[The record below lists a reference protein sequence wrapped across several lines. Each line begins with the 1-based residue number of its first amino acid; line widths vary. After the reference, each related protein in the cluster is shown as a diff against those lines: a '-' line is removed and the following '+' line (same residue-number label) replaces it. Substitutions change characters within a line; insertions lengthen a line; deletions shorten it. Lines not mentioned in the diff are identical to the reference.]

1 MFDLNENKGKGVED
15 EYGFYS
21 LASEFKEA
29 AIILNNH
36 ITTKLKIDSAS
47 IYLICHS
54 AELFLKAFLLKKQG
68 NEEFKNSNYRHNLK
82 KLIKNANANGLGED
96 LELLLSIAKIYENKK
111 LEYRPNISLKLAC
124 INGLI
129 AEVELLS
136 IKAFNVVSSC

>member
-1 MFDLNENKGKGVED
+1 MFDLNENKAKGVED

-36 ITTKLKIDSAS
+36 VATKLKVDSAS

-82 KLIKNANANGLGED
+82 KLVKNAKANGLGDD
-96 LELLLSIAKIYENKK
+96 LELLLSIAKTYEDKK
-111 LEYRPNISLKLAC
+111 LEYRENVGLKLAC

-129 AEVELLS
+129 KEVESLS
-136 IKAFNVVSSC
+136 HKAFNVVSSH